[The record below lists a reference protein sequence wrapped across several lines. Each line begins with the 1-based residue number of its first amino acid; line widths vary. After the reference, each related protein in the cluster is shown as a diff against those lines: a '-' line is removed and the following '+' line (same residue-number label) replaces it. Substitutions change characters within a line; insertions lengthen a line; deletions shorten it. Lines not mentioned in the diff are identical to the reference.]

1 MSDQNNNISLL
12 ADIGGTFCRFSII
25 HGDRPDLKDYK
36 KIKCDDFDCLEDAID
51 WYLQEIKQQDI
62 ENIFFAIAAPIQ
74 GEIIKIVNNHW
85 LVDRNKLIN
94 KFNLKY
100 FKVIN
105 DFKSIAYAVIDLQ
118 EDDIESTGEHSF
130 ALSEKTEYSLG
141 IVGPGTGLGGSA
153 VKKSK
158 EGEFVSALE
167 LGHVGFSPQ
176 NQLQKEL
183 TEVLEKTHTR
193 VINETLVSGPGIENT
208 FEAILE
214 LNGQKVYS
222 MQSEDI
228 FSNIN
233 NCKFA
238 SQSVDLFFEILG
250 QVAGDFALSIGAFDG
265 ILLTGDL
272 INNHLDLLK
281 SSQFSKGFIN
291 KNDYSGLMKSI
302 PTGVVRLS
310 DMGLNGLLE
319 LYNRE
324 IKL

>member
-25 HGDRPDLKDYK
+25 HDDISDLKDYK
-36 KIKCDDFDCLEDAID
+36 KIRCDDFDCLEDAID

-100 FKVIN
+100 FNVIN
-105 DFKSIAYAVIDLQ
+105 DFKSIAYAVIDIQ
-118 EDDIESTGEHSF
+118 EDDIESIGEHSLT
-130 ALSEKTEYSLG
+130 LSEKTEYSLG

-183 TEVLEKTHTR
+183 TEVLEKNHTR

-250 QVAGDFALSIGAFDG
+250 QVAG
-265 ILLTGDL
+265 ILLYPL
-272 INNHLDLLK
+272 VLLTA
-281 SSQFSKGFIN
+281 FC
-291 KNDYSGLMKSI
+291 
-302 PTGVVRLS
+302 
-310 DMGLNGLLE
+310 
-319 LYNRE
+319 
-324 IKL
+324 

>member
-1 MSDQNNNISLL
+1 M
-12 ADIGGTFCRFSII
+12 
-25 HGDRPDLKDYK
+25 
-36 KIKCDDFDCLEDAID
+36 
-51 WYLQEIKQQDI
+51 
-62 ENIFFAIAAPIQ
+62 
-74 GEIIKIVNNHW
+74 
-85 LVDRNKLIN
+85 
-94 KFNLKY
+94 
-100 FKVIN
+100 IN

-118 EDDIESTGEHSF
+118 EDDIESIGEDSF
-130 ALSEKTEYSLG
+130 NLSEKTEYSLG

-183 TEVLEKTHTR
+183 TEVLEKNHTR

-291 KNDYSGLMKSI
+291 KNDYSGLMKSV
-302 PTGVVRLS
+302 PTGVIRLS

-319 LYNRE
+319 LYKRE